1 MNKEEGVLTV
11 RRRSCMGVKVPTVG
25 GWAEEASTVSAREER

>member
-11 RRRSCMGVKVPTVG
+11 RRRLCMGMKVPTVV
-25 GWAEEASTVSAREER
+25 GWAEVASTVSAREER